1 MKNIK
6 SIEKSW
12 KENFLNSVLVKN
24 EKLDFDL
31 AKSLFRGSGNIPES
45 LSGLRLGLRSFGN
58 NIQDSSDYISIIYKF
73 LEVVGIKISKDKIEK
88 SIEEGVKLE
97 DIVRR
102 IVLIYKSLFYAN
114 EKFSVYDP
122 FSNNYSELDFFL
134 KIETGIDSANLGTL
148 LDNANEIHNQYVEL
162 PTNYDKDKFVKE
174 LFNRIETTNDSLYIT
189 GKAGTGKSTFIQY
202 FTKTTKKKIIL
213 LSLTGIAAV
222 NIGGQTI
229 HSFCGFP
236 FRPMLPKDKDIKKL
250 QEHYSTFQILKN
262 LDTIIIDEVSMLRS
276 DILEG
281 MDHFFRING
290 GDTTKSFG
298 GKQVIFVGDPYQLPP
313 IVESDKVSYEI
324 FTKVYKSEYFFD
336 APIFKSMNPEKIEFK
351 KIHRQKD
358 IDFINHLN
366 KIRDYSVTNQE
377 IKLINKRC
385 YKTSDF
391 GNADLEIRLTTN
403 KYIAAQENS
412 RRLDLINEKE
422 FVYEAEIFN
431 KYPKDK
437 YPVPQYLHLKR
448 GAQIMFVRND
458 RQNDERRWV
467 NGTIKEIDFLSDEII
482 EVKLEDGD
490 ICQIEKETWENRVYK
505 YNKREKRIVSEVI
518 GTYRHFPI
526 KLAWAI
532 TIHKSQGLTFDKV
545 KVDLGT
551 GAFAPGQLYV
561 ALSRCTSFEGLT
573 LVRKIK
579 DSDIIIDERILEFDK
594 NYFNKD
600 HATLYENNF
609 RDESLVLQ

>member
-1 MKNIK
+1 MSKRKNI
-6 SIEKSW
+6 EGSW
-12 KENFLNSVLVKN
+12 KTNFLNSVLVKN
-24 EKLDFDL
+24 EKLDIDL
-31 AKSLFRGSGNIPES
+31 AKSFFRGSGNIPES
-45 LSGLRLGLRSFGN
+45 LSELRLGIRSFGN

-73 LEVVGIKISKDKIEK
+73 LEVVGIKISKDNIEK

-97 DIVRR
+97 DVVRR
-102 IVLIYKSLFYAN
+102 VVMIYKNLFYAN

-122 FSNNYSELDFFL
+122 FSNNYSDLDFFL

-148 LDNANEIHNQYVEL
+148 FDNANEIHNQYIEL
-162 PTNYDKDKFVKE
+162 PKNYDKDKFVKE

-213 LSLTGIAAV
+213 LSFTGIAAV

-236 FRPMLPKDKDIKKL
+236 FRPMLPEDKGIKKL
-250 QEHYSTFQILKN
+250 QEHYNTFQIIKN

-290 GDTTKSFG
+290 GDKTKYFG
-298 GKQVIFVGDPYQLPP
+298 GKQVIFIGDPYQLPP

-336 APIFKSMNPEKIEFK
+336 APILKSMNPEKIEFK

-366 KIRDYSVTNQE
+366 KIRDYSVTDQNIE
-377 IKLINKRC
+377 LINKRC
-385 YKTSDF
+385 YKTSDLE
-391 GNADLEIRLTTN
+391 NTDLEIRLTTN

-412 RRLDLINEKE
+412 RKLDLINEKE

-431 KYPKDK
+431 NYPKDK

-448 GAQIMFVRND
+448 GSQIMFVRND
-458 RQNDERRWV
+458 RQNDMRRWV
-467 NGTIKEIDFLSDEII
+467 NGTISEIYFLSDEII
-482 EVKLEDGD
+482 EVKLKDGEVYK
-490 ICQIEKETWENRVYK
+490 IEKETWENRIYK
-505 YNKREKRIVSEVI
+505 YNKSEKRIVSEVI

-579 DSDIIIDERILEFDK
+579 DSDIIIDKRIQEFD
-594 NYFNKD
+594 NNSFNIQIIKP
-600 HATLYENNF
+600 ENNF
-609 RDESLVLQ
+609 LDKELVL

>member
-1 MKNIK
+1 MSKRKNI
-6 SIEKSW
+6 EGSW
-12 KENFLNSVLVKN
+12 KTNFLNSVLVKN
-24 EKLDFDL
+24 EKLDIDL
-31 AKSLFRGSGNIPES
+31 AKSFFRGSGNIPKS
-45 LSGLRLGLRSFGN
+45 LSELRLGIRSFGN

-73 LEVVGIKISKDKIEK
+73 LEVVGIKISKDNIEK

-97 DIVRR
+97 DVVRR
-102 IVLIYKSLFYAN
+102 VVMIYKNLFYAN

-122 FSNNYSELDFFL
+122 FSNNYSDLDFFL

-148 LDNANEIHNQYVEL
+148 FDNANEIHNQYIEL
-162 PTNYDKDKFVKE
+162 PKNYDKDKFAKE

-213 LSLTGIAAV
+213 LSFTGIAAV

-236 FRPMLPKDKDIKKL
+236 FRPMLPEDKGIKKL
-250 QEHYSTFQILKN
+250 QEHYNTFQIIKN

-290 GDTTKSFG
+290 GDKTKYFG
-298 GKQVIFVGDPYQLPP
+298 GKQVIFIGDPYQLPP

-336 APIFKSMNPEKIEFK
+336 APILKSMNPEKIEFK

-366 KIRDYSVTNQE
+366 KIRDYSVTDQNIE
-377 IKLINKRC
+377 LINKRC
-385 YKTSDF
+385 YKTSDLE
-391 GNADLEIRLTTN
+391 NTDLEIRLTTN

-412 RRLDLINEKE
+412 RKLDLINEKE

-431 KYPKDK
+431 NYPKDK

-448 GAQIMFVRND
+448 GSQIMFVRND
-458 RQNDERRWV
+458 RQNDMRRWV
-467 NGTIKEIDFLSDEII
+467 NGTISEIYFLSDEII
-482 EVKLEDGD
+482 EVKLKDGEV
-490 ICQIEKETWENRVYK
+490 CKIEKETWENRIYK
-505 YNKREKRIVSEVI
+505 YNKLEKRIVSEVI

-579 DSDIIIDERILEFDK
+579 DSDIIIDKRIQEFD
-594 NYFNKD
+594 NNSFNIQIIKP
-600 HATLYENNF
+600 ENNF
-609 RDESLVLQ
+609 LDKELVL

>member
-1 MKNIK
+1 MSKRKNI
-6 SIEKSW
+6 EGSW
-12 KENFLNSVLVKN
+12 KTNFLNSVLVKN
-24 EKLDFDL
+24 EKLDIDL

-45 LSGLRLGLRSFGN
+45 LSELRLGIRSFGN

-73 LEVVGIKISKDKIEK
+73 LEVVGIKISKDNIEK

-97 DIVRR
+97 DVVRR
-102 IVLIYKSLFYAN
+102 VVMIYKNLFYAN

-122 FSNNYSELDFFL
+122 FSNNYSDLDFFL

-148 LDNANEIHNQYVEL
+148 FDNANEIHNQYIEL
-162 PTNYDKDKFVKE
+162 PKNYDKDKFAKE

-213 LSLTGIAAV
+213 LSFTGIAAV

-236 FRPMLPKDKDIKKL
+236 FRPMLPEDKGIKKL
-250 QEHYSTFQILKN
+250 QEHYNTFQIIKN

-290 GDTTKSFG
+290 GDKTKYFG
-298 GKQVIFVGDPYQLPP
+298 GKQVIFIGDPYQLPP

-336 APIFKSMNPEKIEFK
+336 APILKSMNPEKIEFK

-366 KIRDYSVTNQE
+366 KIRDYSVTDQNIE
-377 IKLINKRC
+377 LINKRC
-385 YKTSDF
+385 YKTSDLE
-391 GNADLEIRLTTN
+391 NTDLEIRLTTN

-412 RRLDLINEKE
+412 RKLDLINEKE

-431 KYPKDK
+431 NYPKDK

-448 GAQIMFVRND
+448 GSQIMFVRND
-458 RQNDERRWV
+458 RQNDMRRWV
-467 NGTIKEIDFLSDEII
+467 NGTISEIYFLSDEII
-482 EVKLEDGD
+482 EVKLKDGEVYK
-490 ICQIEKETWENRVYK
+490 IEKETWENRIYK
-505 YNKREKRIVSEVI
+505 YNKSEKRIVSEVI

-579 DSDIIIDERILEFDK
+579 DSDIIIDKRIQEFD
-594 NYFNKD
+594 NNSFNIQIIKP
-600 HATLYENNF
+600 ENNF
-609 RDESLVLQ
+609 LDKELVL

>member
-1 MKNIK
+1 MSKRKNI
-6 SIEKSW
+6 EGSW
-12 KENFLNSVLVKN
+12 KTNFLNSVLVKN
-24 EKLDFDL
+24 EKLDIDL
-31 AKSLFRGSGNIPES
+31 AKSFFRGSGNIPES
-45 LSGLRLGLRSFGN
+45 LSELRLGIRSFGN

-73 LEVVGIKISKDKIEK
+73 LEVVGIKISKDNIEK

-97 DIVRR
+97 DVVRR
-102 IVLIYKSLFYAN
+102 VVMIYKNLFYAN

-122 FSNNYSELDFFL
+122 FSNNYSDLDFFL

-148 LDNANEIHNQYVEL
+148 FDNANKIHNQYIEL
-162 PTNYDKDKFVKE
+162 PKNYDKDKFVKE

-213 LSLTGIAAV
+213 LSFTGIAAV

-236 FRPMLPKDKDIKKL
+236 FRPMLPEDKGIKKL
-250 QEHYSTFQILKN
+250 QEHYNTFQIIKN

-290 GDTTKSFG
+290 GDKTKYFG
-298 GKQVIFVGDPYQLPP
+298 GKQVIFIGDPYQLPP

-336 APIFKSMNPEKIEFK
+336 APILKSMNPEKIEFK

-366 KIRDYSVTNQE
+366 KIRDYSVTDQNIE
-377 IKLINKRC
+377 LINKRC
-385 YKTSDF
+385 YKTSDLE
-391 GNADLEIRLTTN
+391 NTDLEIRLTTN

-412 RRLDLINEKE
+412 RKLDLINEKE

-431 KYPKDK
+431 NYPKDK

-448 GAQIMFVRND
+448 GSQIMFVRND
-458 RQNDERRWV
+458 RQNDMRRWV
-467 NGTIKEIDFLSDEII
+467 NGTISEIYFLSDEII
-482 EVKLEDGD
+482 EVKLKDGEVYK
-490 ICQIEKETWENRVYK
+490 IEKETWENRIYK
-505 YNKREKRIVSEVI
+505 YNKSEKRIVSEVI

-579 DSDIIIDERILEFDK
+579 DSDIIIDKRIQEFD
-594 NYFNKD
+594 NNSFNIQIIKP
-600 HATLYENNF
+600 ENNF
-609 RDESLVLQ
+609 LDKELVL